1 MFSLRKLFESK
12 SKNEELHRLLDV
24 MQKMDDQNKYDNL
37 TDKEKID
44 LEKYKNRVDRG
55 LTEYEMDRVREKIKS
70 VDI

>member
-1 MFSLRKLFESK
+1 
-12 SKNEELHRLLDV
+12 